1 MADIVRCMVDSWC
14 GPCCTL
20 AATRPVPKSM
30 PCAVKVTPAQPSPA
44 HAAMTAGTWHFLHY
58 THYTDY
64 TMHYTLTIIMG
75 GSAASKI
82 LPLEAGE
89 SVSGDHQ
96 DI

>member
-20 AATRPVPKSM
+20 AATRPGPKSM

-44 HAAMTAGTWHFLHY
+44 QPSPGSHDGLDLAFPALY
-58 THYTDY
+58 SLYTDY

-82 LPLEAGE
+82 LPLLRSRQVTEW
-89 SVSGDHQ
+89 
-96 DI
+96 

>member
-44 HAAMTAGTWHFLHY
+44 QAAMTAWTWHFLHY

-82 LPLEAGE
+82 LPLLR
-89 SVSGDHQ
+89 SRRVSEW
-96 DI
+96 

>member
-44 HAAMTAGTWHFLHY
+44 QPSP
-58 THYTDY
+58 
-64 TMHYTLTIIMG
+64 
-75 GSAASKI
+75 GSHDGLDLAFPA
-82 LPLEAGE
+82 LY
-89 SVSGDHQ
+89 
-96 DI
+96 

>member
-44 HAAMTAGTWHFLHY
+44 QPSPAQPSL
-58 THYTDY
+58 
-64 TMHYTLTIIMG
+64 
-75 GSAASKI
+75 GSHDGLDLAFPALYS
-82 LPLEAGE
+82 LY
-89 SVSGDHQ
+89 
-96 DI
+96 

>member
-44 HAAMTAGTWHFLHY
+44 QLSP
-58 THYTDY
+58 
-64 TMHYTLTIIMG
+64 
-75 GSAASKI
+75 GSHDGADLAFPALYS
-82 LPLEAGE
+82 LY
-89 SVSGDHQ
+89 
-96 DI
+96 